1 MKLIKENKQKR
12 RQVWEFDDYFRKKWL
27 FNDERWLI
35 EHYEILQ
42 NIAPDGYLKGWGTN
56 DDTMWIDTNKIEGE
70 LASTFEHT
78 PDFVKRIENFCLN
91 HYFTKTQQEV
101 TEERCMYVTKN
112 LMGTKM
118 NIRKIQPEARGVQ
131 CFCIVK

>member
-27 FNDERWLI
+27 FNDERWLK

-42 NIAPDGYLKGWGTN
+42 NIAPDGYLKGWGTSN
-56 DDTMWIDTNKIEGE
+56 DTMWIDTNKIEGE

-78 PDFVKRIENFCLN
+78 PEFVKRIENF
-91 HYFTKTQQEV
+91 
-101 TEERCMYVTKN
+101 
-112 LMGTKM
+112 
-118 NIRKIQPEARGVQ
+118 
-131 CFCIVK
+131 